1 MEQADA
7 LVLTA
12 LEVADPDAQIRK
24 EVIELIR
31 QVVAEELASYVRNNI
46 AYIAGAV
53 TAEARWSIKQTAL
66 SAIKEHFLAQHGI
79 NGF

>member
-1 MEQADA
+1 MKQADA

-31 QVVAEELASYVRNNI
+31 AVVVQEIASYLHGHANVMANAWAFEAKHNIKCIALAAIKDHFNNPM
-46 AYIAGAV
+46 YIA
-53 TAEARWSIKQTAL
+53 SI
-66 SAIKEHFLAQHGI
+66 
-79 NGF
+79 

>member
-1 MEQADA
+1 MKQADA

-31 QVVAEELASYVRNNI
+31 QVVAAELHEYVRNNI

-53 TAEARWSIKQTAL
+53 TTEARWTIKQTAL
-66 SAIKEHFLAQHGI
+66 AAIKEHFLAQHGI